1 LLGLL
6 IYITGLKI
14 ALFDRISWWI
24 ELEPLARW
32 TQRQRTT
39 KAQKREFTEERKR
52 SHEVGFER
60 QYL

>member
-32 TQRQRTT
+32 TQRKGQPKLKSVSSQRN
-39 KAQKREFTEERKR
+39 ASVRMR
-52 SHEVGFER
+52 
-60 QYL
+60 

>member
-1 LLGLL
+1 VN
-6 IYITGLKI
+6 TEK
-14 ALFDRISWWI
+14 
-24 ELEPLARW
+24 
-32 TQRQRTT
+32 RTT